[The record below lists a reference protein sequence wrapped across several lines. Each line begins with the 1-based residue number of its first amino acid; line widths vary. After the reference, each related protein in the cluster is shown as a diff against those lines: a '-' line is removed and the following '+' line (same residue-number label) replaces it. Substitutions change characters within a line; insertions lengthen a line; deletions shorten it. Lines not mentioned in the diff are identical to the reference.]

1 MQLSSAIPVLRV
13 GDYPAAK
20 AFWLDVLRF
29 DLVEE
34 AGTPANF
41 GLFRRDGQVVFVDGW
56 NGKDFIPS
64 PGWRA
69 FFHCDDVAA
78 LAQSIGTRAP
88 VDGPTL
94 KGYGLIE
101 LVVTDPSGNRLCFAQ
116 ESEVSE

>member
-13 GDYPAAK
+13 GDYSAART
-20 AFWLDVLRF
+20 FWQRVMGF

-34 AGTPANF
+34 AGDPANF
-41 GLFRRDGQVVFVDGW
+41 GLFRRDGQVIFVDGW

-78 LAQSIGTRAP
+78 LSAAIGTRAP
-88 VDGPTL
+88 VEGPTR
-94 KGYGLIE
+94 KAYGLIE

-116 ESEVSE
+116 ESEVS